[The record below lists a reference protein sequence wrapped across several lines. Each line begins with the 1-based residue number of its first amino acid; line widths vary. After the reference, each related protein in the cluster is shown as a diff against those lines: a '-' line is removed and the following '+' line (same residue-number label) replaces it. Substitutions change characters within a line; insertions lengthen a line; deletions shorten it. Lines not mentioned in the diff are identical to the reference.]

1 VDIYD
6 IDWNIMDSNPSKKQ
20 ELTYIES
27 NLINLLMKKM
37 IWLFSIVLLVSSCS
51 VSKDARGKRNLLSG
65 TWTLNNVAFEG
76 NTGNV
81 KAVLFNDVE
90 DICLEGSEWFFRDNN
105 STGRYTIS
113 PSTLCNGGD
122 RYIRWSVVEREEN
135 YTSQLQFKFIN
146 EKNQDI
152 SGGAGYRLN
161 IETLTEYAMILKSN
175 VMVDGTAVN
184 VVYEFTKK

>member
-37 IWLFSIVLLVSSCS
+37 IWLFGIVLLVSSCS